1 MKRKGIFLF
10 LFFFSLSI
18 MAGSLHFR
26 KTWQSVSS
34 DSVEMSESQLSKS
47 LYAKYAVLMDGDSG
61 NILFGKN
68 ENEAAAMASTT
79 KIMTL
84 ITALEMED
92 APETC
97 VMSPYAASQPKVHLG
112 AAAGTAFQTEDLYY
126 SMMLESHNDS
136 AACIAENLGAA
147 LTTAAEQSASDEKGA
162 GVEAAADERGTVV
175 GAAAEQS
182 VAGVRTDTDKETS
195 RGYLDLFL
203 DEMNWKA
210 AQIGCVDTYF
220 TTPNGL
226 DREADGKKHHS
237 TAADMARIL
246 KYCIYDS
253 PKREQFL
260 EITRTATY
268 AFSDTEG
275 KMSFH
280 CSNHNQLLQTMEGA
294 VSGKTGFTGEA
305 GYCYVGAVEKG
316 EKRFVVALLAC
327 GWPNNRSYKWQDM
340 KKLIAYADEQ
350 YERADLAEEEPKSG
364 RVIVK
369 NAKAGS
375 GGEELSI
382 MLQSEKISYPFL
394 RKKSEQVRS
403 KISVPKQV
411 EAPISRGDKIGKIT
425 YYCGEKELA
434 AGSLIACEGAE
445 KIDFYWCLNRLFKNF
460 VV

>member
-18 MAGSLHFR
+18 MARSLHFR

-92 APETC
+92 IPETC

-136 AACIAENLGAA
+136 AACIAENLGTA
-147 LTTAAEQSASDEKGA
+147 LTAAAEQSA
-162 GVEAAADERGTVV
+162 
-175 GAAAEQS
+175 
-182 VAGVRTDTDKETS
+182 AGVRADTDKETS

-203 DEMNWKA
+203 DEMNRKA
-210 AQIGCVDTYF
+210 AQIGCADTYF

>member
-147 LTTAAEQSASDEKGA
+147 LAAAAEQSA
-162 GVEAAADERGTVV
+162 
-175 GAAAEQS
+175 
-182 VAGVRTDTDKETS
+182 AGVREDTDKETS

-203 DEMNWKA
+203 DEMNRKA

-268 AFSDTEG
+268 AFSDMEG

-280 CSNHNQLLQTMEGA
+280 CSNHNQLLQMMEGA

-316 EKRFVVALLAC
+316 EKRFVVTLLAC

-375 GGEELSI
+375 GDEELSI

-394 RKKSEQVRS
+394 RKKSEQIRS